1 MKIHNK
7 AHSVTWTFING
18 LDLDICLTHTHTHK
32 YHERVDLIN
41 VGTKV
46 NMVTMSP
53 TKKSQV

>member
-1 MKIHNK
+1 MDFHK
-7 AHSVTWTFING
+7 WFG
-18 LDLDICLTHTHTHK
+18 FRYMLDTHTHTHK

-46 NMVTMSP
+46 NMVTMSQ